1 MRQDR
6 EAGTSES
13 LASGELHQ
21 KPEAGILLLNHPISR
36 AAKNKVFMFT
46 ETVLGILLLQW
57 KMDRDDRNSRIIW
70 TLDEWQMIEMDVH
83 SFYAAV
89 SSCT

>member
-21 KPEAGILLLNHPISR
+21 KPETGILLLNHPISW
-36 AAKNKVFMFT
+36 AAKNKVFMFA

-57 KMDRDDRNSRIIW
+57 KMDRDDRNSRIIE
-70 TLDEWQMIEMDVH
+70 TLDDSGKQ
-83 SFYAAV
+83 
-89 SSCT
+89 